1 MAEEAPRPTLG
12 HHLRFFLRAQ
22 RFPLSIVVLAIGILL
37 VVLAL
42 GDLTPLSHAGVFQS
56 INSVTDQS
64 GSGGTNYNLAFV
76 ILGPIISIIGAYLV
90 GAYYL
95 ARRRFEHLMVTKSK
109 AEFLRN
115 IPDLEDLLW
124 DLTPN
129 DEVRY
134 EQKKSDLRVRR

>member
-1 MAEEAPRPTLG
+1 MAEEERQTFG

-22 RFPLSIVVLAIGILL
+22 RFPLSIVVLAVGIFLTT
-37 VVLAL
+37 LAVF
-42 GDLTPLSHAGVFQS
+42 DLTPLSSNGAIHS
-56 INSVTDQS
+56 IDLVTDQTIS
-64 GSGGTNYNLAFV
+64 GNGPNYDLAFV
-76 ILGPIISIIGAYLV
+76 IMGPIIAIIGTYLV
-90 GAYYL
+90 GAYYI

-129 DEVRY
+129 DELRY
-134 EQKKSDLRVRR
+134 EQKKSELRIRR

>member
-1 MAEEAPRPTLG
+1 MAEEEGPTFG
-12 HHLRFFLRAQ
+12 HRVRFFLRAQ

-37 VVLAL
+37 TVLAA
-42 GDLTPLSHAGVFQS
+42 GDLTPLSTSAPFTS
-56 INSVTDQS
+56 INQYTNQASA
-64 GSGGTNYNLAFV
+64 GGPDYNLAFV
-76 ILGPIISIIGAYLV
+76 ILGPIITIVGAYLV

-124 DLTPN
+124 DLTPS
-129 DEVRY
+129 DETRY
-134 EQKKSDLRVRR
+134 EEKKAELRVRR